1 MKNALLLTT
10 IWLAILFAAYA
21 IVYWD
26 QGVDEPFPIS
36 VLEQEV
42 EASYVDPDG
51 QFSLAVPVGWDVKE
65 TENAVEV
72 FSPRDDLQGWV
83 LAIEGEDLEV
93 ALEAAWG
100 IIDPD
105 YAAEPVA
112 VETVDLRGN
121 GGVAVIARYDGEE
134 TGETIYGI
142 AQPNEGS
149 AIVLLIRGG
158 TEAAEV
164 YAEDLDGILNGL
176 AVPAFEAT
184 LL

>member
-26 QGVDEPFPIS
+26 QGIEEPFPIS
-36 VLEQEV
+36 VLEQAGEV
-42 EASYVDPDG
+42 AYADPDG
-51 QFSLAVPVGWDVKE
+51 SFSLTLPVGWSVE
-65 TENAVEV
+65 EIENAVLI
-72 FSPRDDLQGWV
+72 SAPGADLRGWV

-100 IIDPD
+100 LIDPEF
-105 YAAEPVA
+105 AAEPMGL
-112 VETVDLRGN
+112 ESLDPQDDEGT
-121 GGVAVIARYDGEE
+121 AVIAHYDGEE
-134 TGETIYGI
+134 AVETIYAV
-142 AQPNEGS
+142 AQSFEGT
-149 AIVLLIRGG
+149 AIVLLVRGSA
-158 TEAAEV
+158 EAAEI
-164 YAEDLDGILNGL
+164 YATELAEILKGL